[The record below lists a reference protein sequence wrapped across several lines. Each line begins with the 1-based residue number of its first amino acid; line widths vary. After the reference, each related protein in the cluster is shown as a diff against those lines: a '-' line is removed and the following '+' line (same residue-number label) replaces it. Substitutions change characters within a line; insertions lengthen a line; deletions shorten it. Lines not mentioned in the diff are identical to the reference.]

1 MSLLLQR
8 VTETLSSHGALAHAV
23 TGFQPRAGQTDMA
36 LAVTQTLEQGG
47 QLVVEAGTGVGK
59 TYAYLVPVLLS
70 GQRALVSTATK
81 ALQDQLFSRD
91 IPRLVDVLGLPIR
104 VALLK
109 GRSNYLCLH
118 RMGQARHSHEGAQPG
133 AQRALAKIETWA
145 QSTRTGDMA
154 ELSGLDERSSLW
166 PLVTSTRDNCLGSSC
181 PSYRACHVNL
191 ARKEAMASDVVVI
204 NHHLFFADMAVRESG
219 VAELLPTV
227 RVTVFDEAHQLN
239 EIGVNFLG
247 KQLSTV
253 QLLELSRD
261 VLATGLQLARGLVDW
276 QALTGQ
282 LEKSSR
288 DLRLAAGMHHGSVRL
303 RWTEEVPEGVD
314 AADWSAALRQLD
326 GALGQL
332 SDGLHTVAELA
343 PDFQRLLER
352 AQELA
357 QKAHVFAQMPDP
369 ECVRWAEVSAQL
381 RLIES
386 PLDIAQ
392 AFAALTQSVP
402 VTIVSNK
409 PHGVGHSDLVT
420 EAKAEPNAQPNA
432 QTNSESGEGMEV
444 GDDDDDLQALM
455 AGDPRHQLADR
466 PAGSGLGQ
474 RAWIFTSATL
484 GDEPTLR
491 WFTEPCGLTSA
502 QVMQVSSPFDYATQ
516 AALYVPSHLPKPGDP
531 GHAGHVAQLVAEA
544 VQVLGGRT
552 LVLTTTL
559 SAMRSIG
566 EYLQTRI
573 DPAAHV
579 EVLVQGQSPKRRL
592 MERFREGAGEGR
604 AGCVLVASASF
615 WEGFDVPGD
624 ALQLVVIDKLPF
636 PPPGDPLFEA
646 RSQRIT
652 REGRSAF
659 ADHALPEAAVALK
672 QGAGRLIRSETDQ
685 GVLVVCD
692 ARLTSMSYGR
702 RLIRGL
708 PDMRRLADHADF
720 LATLR
725 QLTTDATKAPF
736 S

>member
-1 MSLLLQR
+1 LSLLLQR
-8 VTETLSSHGALAHAV
+8 VAETLSNHGALAQAV
-23 TGFQPRAGQTDMA
+23 PGFQPREGQTDMA
-36 LAVTQTLEQGG
+36 MAVTQTLEQGG

-91 IPRLVDVLGLPIR
+91 IPRLVEVLGLPIR

-118 RMGQARHSHEGAQPG
+118 RMQQARHSAESVQPG
-133 AQRALAKIETWA
+133 AQKALAKIETWS

-154 ELSGLDERSSLW
+154 ELTGLDERSSLW

-247 KQLSTV
+247 QQLSTV

-276 QALTGQ
+276 HALSDQ
-282 LEKSSR
+282 LEKASR
-288 DLRLAAGMHHGSVRL
+288 DLRLAAGMHRGSVRL
-303 RWTEEVPEGVD
+303 RWTEEMPEGVD
-314 AADWSAALRQLD
+314 PEDWSTALAQLVRS
-326 GALGQL
+326 LGQL
-332 SDGLHTVAELA
+332 QTGLEMVTELA
-343 PDFQRLLER
+343 PDFQRLYER
-352 AQELA
+352 ATELA
-357 QKAHVFAQMPDP
+357 QKAHLFSQAPDP
-369 ECVRWAEVSAQL
+369 EGVRWAEVSAQL

-392 AFAALTQSVP
+392 AFSALTRP
-402 VTIVSNK
+402 A
-409 PHGVGHSDLVT
+409 PLR
-420 EAKAEPNAQPNA
+420 P
-432 QTNSESGEGMEV
+432 SGEAEATAV
-444 GDDDDDLQALM
+444 DPDSLEALM
-455 AGDPRHQLADR
+455 AGDPRHGPQDMAE
-466 PAGSGLGQ
+466 AAAGVGSGVGQ

-484 GDEPTLR
+484 GDEPSLR

-502 QVMQVSSPFDYATQ
+502 QVMQVTSPFDYARQ
-516 AALYVPSHLPKPGDP
+516 SALYVPEHLPKPGDP
-531 GHAGHVAQLVAEA
+531 GHAGHVAQLVVEA
-544 VQVLGGRT
+544 VQLLGGRT

-559 SAMRSIG
+559 NAMRSIG
-566 EYLQTRI
+566 EYLQTRL
-573 DPAAHV
+573 DPAANV

-615 WEGFDVPGD
+615 WEGFDVPGE

-659 ADHALPEAAVALK
+659 ADHALPEAAVSLK
-672 QGAGRLIRSETDQ
+672 QGAGRLIRSETDR

-692 ARLTSMSYGR
+692 TRLATMSYGR
-702 RLIRGL
+702 RLVRGL
-708 PDMRRLADHADF
+708 PEMRRLNGHPEF
-720 LATLR
+720 LETLL
-725 QLTTDATKAPF
+725 QLTTDATKGTF
-736 S
+736 F